1 VSKDRLIELA
11 FLCFGMSVW
20 GSLARTFADNKM
32 TKKKGKE
39 LLLLLVANAFI
50 SSFCGMLALPLAQAL
65 HLGHLWTV
73 SIAGLAGWM
82 GVGFLEI
89 AEIQVKK
96 RMGTSDVKP
105 GK

>member
-1 VSKDRLIELA
+1 MNKERLIELA

-32 TKKKGKE
+32 TKKRGKE
-39 LLLLLVANAFI
+39 LLFMLVANAFI
-50 SSFCGMLALPLAQAL
+50 SSFCGMLALPLAKAL
-65 HLGHLWTV
+65 HLGNLWTV

-89 AEIQVKK
+89 AEIEVKK
-96 RMGTSDVKP
+96 RMGTTNVKP